1 MLTRR
6 HIAALTGAAIF
17 GRAARAQPR
26 WSPSRS
32 IRILVGAVPGGGN
45 DTTTRILAPKLQAL
59 LGQPIVVENRPG
71 GAGNIAAEATINA
84 PPDGHTLVMGTIA
97 SLVMNPIMTRLTS
110 DMTTDLTPI
119 GRSVEVL
126 NVVVV
131 PPDRP
136 WRDLRSLIEAARARP
151 DALAYGSSGIGSG
164 GHLAGA
170 LLDHRAGIRT
180 VHVPYRGGGQ
190 LISDIISGK
199 VDYSAATAA
208 TVLPHIEAGRLR
220 ALAVP
225 AAQRTAM
232 LPEVPTVAEAADL
245 PGYAIPNWYA
255 VMGPRALPEPII
267 ARLSEALTEALH
279 DPGTVAALMRHGLEP
294 SPSTPAELLR
304 FMREETARWTPIL
317 REAGASGN

>member
-1 MLTRR
+1 MVPRR
-6 HIAALTGAAIF
+6 SLAALAGVAIL
-17 GRAARAQPR
+17 GGTVRAQQP

-71 GAGNIAAEATINA
+71 GAGNIAAEATVNA

-97 SLVMNPIMTRLTS
+97 SLVMNPIMTRLTY

-131 PPDRP
+131 PVDRP
-136 WRDLRSLIEAARARP
+136 WRDLRSLIAAARARP
-151 DALAYGSSGIGSG
+151 ETLAYGSSGIGSG

-190 LISDIISGK
+190 LITDIISGK
-199 VDYSAATAA
+199 VDYSAATAT
-208 TVLPHIEAGRLR
+208 TVMSHIEAGRLR

-225 AAQRTAM
+225 GAQRTAM
-232 LPEVPTVAEAADL
+232 LPDVPTVAEAADL

-267 ARLSEALTEALH
+267 SRLSEALTAALRA
-279 DPGTVAALMRHGLEP
+279 PEITANLMRHGLEP
-294 SPSTPAELLR
+294 SPSSPAELLR
-304 FMREETARWTPIL
+304 FMREETTRWTPIL
-317 REAGASGN
+317 REAGVN

>member
-1 MLTRR
+1 MLPRR
-6 HIAALTGAAIF
+6 HLSVLAGAAIL
-17 GRAARAQPR
+17 GRAAQAQQS

-59 LGQPIVVENRPG
+59 LGQPIVVENKPG
-71 GAGNIAAEATINA
+71 GAGTIAAEATINA

-97 SLVMNPIMTRLTS
+97 SLVMNPIISRLTY
-110 DMTTDLTPI
+110 DTTSDLTPI

-131 PPDRP
+131 PVDRP
-136 WRDLRSLIEAARARP
+136 WRDLRALIAAARARP
-151 DALAYGSSGIGSG
+151 ETLAYGSSGIGSG

-190 LISDIISGK
+190 LIADIISGK
-199 VDYSAATAA
+199 VDYSAGTAT
-208 TVLPHIEAGRLR
+208 TVMSHIEAGRLR

-225 AAQRTAM
+225 GAQRTAM
-232 LPEVPTVAEAADL
+232 LPDVPTVAEAADL

-267 ARLSEALTEALH
+267 ARLSEALTTALR
-279 DPGTVAALMRHGLEP
+279 DPEVVANLMRHGLEP
-294 SPSTPAELLR
+294 SPSSPAELLR
-304 FMREETARWTPIL
+304 FMREETARWAPIL
-317 REAGASGN
+317 REAGVN

>member
-1 MLTRR
+1 MVPRR
-6 HIAALTGAAIF
+6 SLAVLAGAAAF
-17 GRAARAQPR
+17 GSTVRAQQP

-59 LGQPIVVENRPG
+59 LGQPIVVENKPG
-71 GAGNIAAEATINA
+71 GAGTIAAEATINA
-84 PPDGHTLVMGTIA
+84 APDGHTLVMGTIA
-97 SLVMNPIMTRLTS
+97 SLVMNPIISRLTYDATS
-110 DMTTDLTPI
+110 DLTPI

-131 PPDRP
+131 PVDRP
-136 WRDLRSLIEAARARP
+136 WRDLRALIAAARTRP
-151 DALAYGSSGIGSG
+151 ETLAYGSSGIGSG

-190 LISDIISGK
+190 LIADIISGK
-199 VDYSAATAA
+199 VDYSAATAT
-208 TVLPHIEAGRLR
+208 TVMSHIEAGRLR

-225 AAQRTAM
+225 GAQRTTM
-232 LPEVPTVAEAADL
+232 LPDVPTVAEAADL

-255 VMGPRALPEPII
+255 VMAPRALPEPII
-267 ARLSEALTEALH
+267 ARLSEALTMALR
-279 DPGTVAALMRHGLEP
+279 DPEIAANLMRHGLEP
-294 SPSTPAELLR
+294 SPSSPAELLR

-317 REAGASGN
+317 REAGVN